1 MHIKDVFPPS
11 GHVQRLYCDDC
22 KGHLYLAFADFD
34 EDVSGIPIK
43 ISGLPVLRCEKC
55 GRDHLPDRS
64 RFAIIEHHRRTVEEG
79 QTNVAVRRKKLE
91 NDFGFGK
98 VKFRYDPD
106 DYFYIPGL
114 YREFHIGFLTPV
126 FFKREVL
133 LKYDASPN
141 YTVKFASPTYGTIE
155 GETFSIS
162 FGVNKN
168 GKVVMWLGDIA
179 DLPESEQ
186 YYLRSE
192 NVDSDHMIGSEF
204 YEGQVDCIFT
214 PPSKES
220 QLFAA
225 RSEFLAEGAALFGA
239 KIAHLDQEV
248 YDIALS
254 FNAPVVDTPKER
266 RHVADSLNKVYI
278 ESFDNKA
285 LATIARRLG
294 GNPDSLGSLKRLQV
308 ILEATKSGGEI
319 AKLLSPFFV
328 LYDLRVAYS
337 HLTSVAKAEE
347 ILASVA
353 NRLRITRNAGLI
365 DTYNA
370 LCDQLLQSLQE
381 LTALIKSAPR
391 LPR

>member
-1 MHIKDVFPPS
+1 
-11 GHVQRLYCDDC
+11 
-22 KGHLYLAFADFD
+22 
-34 EDVSGIPIK
+34 
-43 ISGLPVLRCEKC
+43 
-55 GRDHLPDRS
+55 
-64 RFAIIEHHRRTVEEG
+64 
-79 QTNVAVRRKKLE
+79 
-91 NDFGFGK
+91 
-98 VKFRYDPD
+98 
-106 DYFYIPGL
+106 
-114 YREFHIGFLTPV
+114 
-126 FFKREVL
+126 
-133 LKYDASPN
+133 
-141 YTVKFASPTYGTIE
+141 
-155 GETFSIS
+155 
-162 FGVNKN
+162 
-168 GKVVMWLGDIA
+168 
-179 DLPESEQ
+179 
-186 YYLRSE
+186 
-192 NVDSDHMIGSEF
+192 
-204 YEGQVDCIFT
+204 
-214 PPSKES
+214 
-220 QLFAA
+220 
-225 RSEFLAEGAALFGA
+225 
-239 KIAHLDQEV
+239 
-248 YDIALS
+248 
-254 FNAPVVDTPKER
+254 
-266 RHVADSLNKVYI
+266 VYI